1 MQEYELAD
9 SKGHKK
15 RSLPSSDL
23 HTWRDVLAEVD
34 DASKQYNEPDG
45 VWGKVRKAFR
55 KSGDRAVSISAWLV
69 LLPASSEYFSIL
81 CGGLTLII
89 GVSIAVYMQ
98 WIWRLTNRAGCIT
111 IERPTRRRHQDPR
124 RDTNNTFLCEP
135 RAECRKDIERTS
147 SKWR

>member
-55 KSGDRAVSISAWLV
+55 KSGDKAVSSSAWLV

-89 GVSIAVYMQ
+89 GVSIAV
-98 WIWRLTNRAGCIT
+98 
-111 IERPTRRRHQDPR
+111 
-124 RDTNNTFLCEP
+124 
-135 RAECRKDIERTS
+135 
-147 SKWR
+147 